1 MTEQVQQPDLL
12 KKVGGVLM
20 FIPFI
25 GIPVVIASFGI
36 KVAGFLF
43 NAAGSLL
50 GQATTALS
58 SVCCSGQTSSK
69 VS

>member
-1 MTEQVQQPDLL
+1 MTEQLQQPDIL

-36 KVAGFLF
+36 KVAGFLL
-43 NAAGSLL
+43 NTASSML
-50 GQATTALS
+50 GQATTALTG
-58 SVCCSGQTSSK
+58 VFCSGQTCSK
-69 VS
+69 AP